1 MTGRVLLLFA
11 VNTAIRIAYRTF
23 PPVMSPAP
31 DLSLLDGFAF
41 AWFLACWFGYV
52 WFADY
57 SRWRRRSASA
67 LIDVRRCQWMRNMMQ
82 RRETRMMDALI
93 HSSLVG
99 GVAFFA
105 STSLLLV
112 GGLLAIL
119 GAADEAIAV
128 MAQLPF
134 GTQVSRTLW
143 QGKVLMM
150 VVIFVYAFFKFA
162 WCYRLYNYCAI
173 LIGAMP
179 HTDEE
184 QPPDAEADRIG
195 QLYSLAGRQFNNGLR
210 AYFFALAA
218 LGWFLHPGLFML
230 VTMWVV
236 SVLYRREFRSRSF
249 KILSE

>member
-1 MTGRVLLLFA
+1 
-11 VNTAIRIAYRTF
+11 
-23 PPVMSPAP
+23 MSPAP
-31 DLSLLDGFAF
+31 DLTLIDGAAF
-41 AWFLACWFGYV
+41 AWFLLCWFGYA

-57 SRWRRRSASA
+57 SRWQRRSASA
-67 LIDVRRCQWMRNMMQ
+67 LIDVRRRQWMHNMVQ
-82 RRETRMMDALI
+82 RGDTRMMDALI

-134 GTQVSRTLW
+134 GAEVSRTLW

-150 VVIFVYAFFKFA
+150 MVIFVYAFFKFA

-179 HTDEE
+179 LADEE
-184 QPPDAEADRIG
+184 QPSAAEADRIG
-195 QLYSLAGRQFNNGLR
+195 RLYSLAGRHFNNGLR

-218 LGWFLHPGLFML
+218 LGWFLHPALFML
-230 VTMWVV
+230 ATLWVV